1 MAAYKKTREAQID
14 GKSPVKAAVLAV
26 LLDAP
31 GHGYD
36 VARRLNR
43 RMGSS
48 WTVRPKHIYSTIKQL
63 EQDGLVCAKEQHL
76 DKPPYRRTVF
86 HPTAHAEQ
94 ARREWLAERP
104 ASSFVRSDIH
114 ARIAFSS
121 EQDIPELLRS
131 LAERREDILEEIEE
145 NAATETARVCWLGV
159 SMSLYRSAVD
169 KRLKA
174 EMEWIGEACRELEAH
189 LAEQRSQSR

>member
-1 MAAYKKTREAQID
+1 MPVYRKSHDPQID

-48 WTVRPKHIYSTIKQL
+48 WTVRPKHIYSIIKQL
-63 EQDGLVCAKEQHL
+63 EQDGLVTAMEQEL
-76 DKPPYRRTVF
+76 DKPPFRRTVF
-86 HPTAHAEQ
+86 HPTEYAEG
-94 ARREWLAERP
+94 ARREWLAARP
-104 ASSFVRSDIH
+104 AGSFVRSDIH

-131 LAERREDILEEIEE
+131 LRERREDILGEIEE

-189 LAEQRSQSR
+189 LADHRSPR